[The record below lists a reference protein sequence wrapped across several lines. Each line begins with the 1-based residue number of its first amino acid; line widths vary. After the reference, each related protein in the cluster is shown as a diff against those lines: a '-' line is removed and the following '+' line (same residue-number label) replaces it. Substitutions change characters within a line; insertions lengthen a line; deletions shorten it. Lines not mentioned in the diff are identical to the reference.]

1 MVHQI
6 YAGKAKE
13 MWTTE
18 DEDVLRVVY
27 LDQATALNGKK
38 KDHIND
44 KGKTNNAI
52 STLIF
57 KYFEANG
64 IKTHFIKKISDAEEL
79 VKKVKIIP
87 LEMITRNYSAGHFA
101 SRYGVEEGKNLQPQ
115 LKRCALKAM
124 SLMILQSTPLKQ
136 LPLEL
141 LLKHNWIPCGQFHG
155 KLINC

>member
-18 DEDVLRVVY
+18 DENVLRVVY

-38 KDHIND
+38 KDHIDD

-64 IKTHFIKKISDAEEL
+64 IETHFIKRISDTEEL

-87 LEMITRNYSAGHFA
+87 LEIILLATLQAVTALKKARNL
-101 SRYGVEEGKNLQPQ
+101 KLQ

-124 SLMILQSTPLKQ
+124 NLMILQLMLLKQ
-136 LPLEL
+136 SPSEL
-141 LLKHNWIPCGQFHG
+141 LPNR
-155 KLINC
+155 N

>member
-6 YAGKAKE
+6 YAGKAKK

-18 DEDVLRVVY
+18 DENVLRVVY

-64 IKTHFIKKISDAEEL
+64 IETHFIKKFQIL
-79 VKKVKIIP
+79 
-87 LEMITRNYSAGHFA
+87 
-101 SRYGVEEGKNLQPQ
+101 KNL
-115 LKRCALKAM
+115 LKKSKLFRLK
-124 SLMILQSTPLKQ
+124 
-136 LPLEL
+136 
-141 LLKHNWIPCGQFHG
+141 
-155 KLINC
+155 